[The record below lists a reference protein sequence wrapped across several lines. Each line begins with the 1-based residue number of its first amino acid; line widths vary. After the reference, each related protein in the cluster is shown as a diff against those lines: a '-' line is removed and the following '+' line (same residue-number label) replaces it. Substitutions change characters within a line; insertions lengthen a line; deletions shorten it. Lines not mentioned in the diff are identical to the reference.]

1 MMERMSQVLAQPS
14 LAPATP
20 HTGVSNR
27 VLSVDVLR
35 GLTIALMILVNDPGD
50 WSHTYTQLDHAAWNG
65 FTLTDLVFPN
75 FLFMVGASIIFSLQS
90 RIARGESKRILA
102 LHILRRSATIFAL
115 DLFFGLYPHFHYTHL
130 RIFGVLT
137 RIAVCYL
144 VAGLIC
150 LATQRVRT
158 LVAIICTLLVCY
170 WALMRFVPVPGFGIP
185 THDMPILDP
194 DRNLAAWLDRHV
206 IDFLQSTLHTGR
218 LYNHTRDPEG
228 LLSTLP
234 AIATTLLGS
243 VTALGLRRVNSGSP
257 RNASFRL
264 ANPQSSS
271 SRPQAAHF
279 AAEAEEPALSLPKG
293 PRETPLTQAA
303 RTFSPQTVAPARL
316 LTGLTLA
323 GILSLATGLLWNL
336 AFPINK
342 NLWTSSYVLF
352 AAGWALLLLA
362 ALYWLI
368 DIRHFNETKAG
379 KWLTFPWLVFGS
391 NAIAAFCISEFLVIN
406 LIWIKIPHTIGPNG
420 QPVSAWFWIYHN
432 IFAFNGSTKITSL
445 AFALAFVAVCFIPN
459 WLLYRKRIFL
469 KV

>member
-20 HTGVSNR
+20 LTGVSNR

-158 LVAIICTLLVCY
+158 LVAITAALLLGY
-170 WALMRFVPVPGFGIP
+170 WALLRFVPITGIGTP
-185 THDMPILDP
+185 THDVPLLDP
-194 DRNLAAWLDRHV
+194 DRNLAAWLDR
-206 IDFLQSTLHTGR
+206 R
-218 LYNHTRDPEG
+218 LFMGHLFDKTRDPEG
-228 LLSTLP
+228 LLSTIP
-234 AIATTLLGS
+234 AVATTLIGVLTGYWLRS
-243 VTALGLRRVNSGSP
+243 QKSPGTKAIRMLWVGILGL
-257 RNASFRL
+257 
-264 ANPQSSS
+264 
-271 SRPQAAHF
+271 
-279 AAEAEEPALSLPKG
+279 
-293 PRETPLTQAA
+293 
-303 RTFSPQTVAPARL
+303 VA
-316 LTGLTLA
+316 GEV
-323 GILSLATGLLWNL
+323 WNL
-336 AFPINK
+336 WFPINK
-342 NLWTSSYVLF
+342 NLWTSSFVLF
-352 AAGWALLLLA
+352 SGGFALVFLA
-362 ALYWLI
+362 FLYWVLEI
-368 DIRHFNETKAG
+368 KQWRGAWTMPI
-379 KWLTFPWLVFGS
+379 LVFGM
-391 NAIAAFCISEFLVIN
+391 NGIAGFVADSFVYGPSYSFTV
-406 LIWIKIPHTIGPNG
+406 KGPNG
-420 QPVSAWFWIYHN
+420 PVAWHDAAQAKLVSLGASAANASLIY
-432 IFAFNGSTKITSL
+432 S
-445 AFALAFVAVCFIPN
+445 FVA
-459 WLLYRKRIFL
+459 LLFCWILLWFLWRKRIFL